1 MVDRRTVL
9 AGALMLPVAAR
20 ADERWDAI
28 VDPRTGTL
36 GKALE
41 AAAAADGRPFQ
52 ILVREG
58 VLVEKLTIA
67 VPNVTIVGSGQ
78 QTVLSFG
85 SYAGLKHP
93 DGNNTGTGRTG
104 TLTVSAPGTTLRN
117 LTIRNSFD
125 YVGARRDNAGN
136 GAQAVALVIGREAN
150 RTLVDRCWLEGYQ
163 DTLYVQGRSR
173 IADCRIVGGVDFIFG
188 GAAAWFEGC
197 EIVTRNVPGAT
208 EFGFLTAP
216 STPMEQEFGL
226 VFSRCRLTHERGV
239 PARSTWLG
247 RPWRA
252 GGNMALTGQSV
263 FLDCWMGAHI
273 RREGWTWMGY
283 KGPEG
288 EQRRLTP
295 QEARLFEYASR
306 GPGAGPA
313 SPTRRLLSGAD
324 AAKFTRANVLGKWDG
339 GV

>member
-20 ADERWDAI
+20 AEERWDAV
-28 VDPRTGTL
+28 VDPRNGTL

-41 AAAAADGRPFQ
+41 QAAAAGGRPFR

-58 VLVEKLTIA
+58 VLVEKLTIS
-67 VPNVTIVGSGQ
+67 VPNVTIVGSGRG
-78 QTVLSFG
+78 TVLAFG
-85 SYAGLKHP
+85 TYAGLKHP
-93 DGNNTGTGRTG
+93 DGNNWGTGRTG

-125 YVGARRDNAGN
+125 YVGAKRDNAGN
-136 GAQAVALVIGREAN
+136 GAQAVALVIGREAD
-150 RTLVDRCWLEGYQ
+150 RTLVERCWLEGYQ

-197 EIVTRNVPGAT
+197 EIVTRFVPGST

-216 STPMEQEFGL
+216 STPLAQPFGL
-226 VFSRCRLTHERGV
+226 VFSQCRLTV
-239 PARSTWLG
+239 WLG

-263 FLDCWMGAHI
+263 FLDCWMDAHI
-273 RREGWTWMGY
+273 RHEGWTWMGY
-283 KGPEG
+283 KGPDG
-288 EQRRLTP
+288 EQHRLTP
-295 QEARLFEYASR
+295 QEARLFEYRSR

-313 SPTRRLLSGAD
+313 SPTRRFLD
-324 AAKFTRANVLGKWDG
+324 AGEAARFTRANVLGDWDG
-339 GV
+339 GA